1 METSVGRSLLPH
13 FAEMSDPRVE
23 RTRDHLLS
31 DLLALAICGVIGGAD
46 SWVEIEEFGKAK
58 AEWFRSF
65 LRLPHG
71 IPSHDTFGRVFARLD
86 PEEFQACF
94 INWVQS
100 LTQALP
106 GEIIAV
112 DGKQLRRSFDRASNK
127 AAIHLVSAWANTQR
141 LVLGQ
146 RKVAEKSNEITAI
159 PALLRVLELAGCI
172 VTIDA
177 MGCQKEIAAQIVEQK
192 ADYILALK
200 GNQGTLH
207 EEVRMYFETARH
219 FNFKQIAHSSHAEV
233 EGDHGRIETRR
244 CWVVKTLDWLT
255 TKAEWKGLRSL
266 VMVEATREVG
276 AEVSVETR
284 YYISSLVAEAA
295 QFNGAV
301 RGHWGIENRLHW
313 VLDVAFD
320 EDHCRIRK
328 AHAPQNFAIL
338 RHVALNLL
346 RQERTKK
353 IGIKAKRLIAA
364 ANTSYLAKV
373 LNN

>member
-1 METSVGRSLLPH
+1 MEPSVGASLLSH
-13 FAEMSDPRVE
+13 FAEMTEPRVE

-58 AEWFRSF
+58 EEWFRSF
-65 LRLPHG
+65 LGLPHG
-71 IPSHDTFGRVFARLD
+71 IPSHDTFGRVFARLK
-86 PEEFQACF
+86 PEEFQQCF
-94 INWVQS
+94 IRWVQS
-100 LTQALP
+100 VTQAMP
-106 GEIIAV
+106 GEIVAI
-112 DGKQLRRSFDRASNK
+112 DGKQLRRSFDRASK
-127 AAIHLVSAWANTQR
+127 KGAIHMVSAWANTQR

-146 RKVAEKSNEITAI
+146 HKVAEKSNEITAI
-159 PALLRVLELAGCI
+159 PALLQVLELAGCI

-177 MGCQKEIAAQIVEQK
+177 MGCQKEIAAQIVEKK

-200 GNQGTLH
+200 GNQGSLH

-219 FNFKQIAHSSHAEV
+219 FNFKQIAHSYHQEV

-244 CWVVKTLDWLT
+244 CWVVEALNWLT
-255 TKAEWKGLRSL
+255 MKTDWKGLRSL
-266 VMVEATREVG
+266 IMIEATREVG
-276 AEVSVETR
+276 AERSVETR

-320 EDHCRIRK
+320 EDRCRIRK

-338 RHVALNLL
+338 RHLALNLP

-353 IGIKAKRLIAA
+353 VGIKAKRLIAA
-364 ANTSYLAKV
+364 ADTSYLAKV